1 MILQQC
7 RRKVVLGCFGGE
19 FDFVSPLD
27 SMQAAFFGRGQALV
41 WRAETDPKGPE
52 TTRRAAGSSY
62 CHVACPFMWPPWS
75 CEKHHTPTH
84 GSLGHTHRTKKKCS
98 NHSRSLTA
106 LPKPPCASER
116 HILYSCVPTEGLH
129 STSTVTGWWFQAK
142 TMLVLGG
149 HHPISMVE
157 QTKMWNHQAD
167 HHWFHILDG

>member
-84 GSLGHTHRTKKKCS
+84 GSLGHTHRTKKNVPIILGLWLLYPNPLVQVKGIYCTRVSQLRVSILLQLLLVGGFKRKLCSSLGVIIRYLWLNRQKCE
-98 NHSRSLTA
+98 TT
-106 LPKPPCASER
+106 KQ
-116 HILYSCVPTEGLH
+116 IIIG
-129 STSTVTGWWFQAK
+129 STF
-142 TMLVLGG
+142 
-149 HHPISMVE
+149 
-157 QTKMWNHQAD
+157 
-167 HHWFHILDG
+167 